1 MSIGSQDEKRLES
14 ALGASFAITAG
25 MALILCQLSS
35 VLLKPL
41 MVWLNTPA
49 ELNDMMGAYLRVI
62 LCGIPA
68 VGIYNFFAAYLR
80 SKGDSETP
88 LLFLALS
95 AALNIALDLL
105 FVIVF
110 KIGIAGAA
118 IATLIAEVLSAAVI
132 AGYSLHSDAVLKTAL
147 WPLKTDRQAL
157 AEIADY
163 SFLTC
168 LQQSVM
174 NLGILMVQEI
184 DNGFGPTVMAAF
196 AAGVK
201 IDAFAYMPAQEYG
214 NAFSTFVAQNRGAE
228 KKRRM
233 LQGFRVTALT
243 SLGYCLIVSLILWF
257 LAENLL
263 EIFIDG
269 SETQILQ
276 EGIRYLHVIAP
287 FYAGIGLLIL
297 FYGWFR
303 AAGRP
308 GISVLLTILSLGT
321 RVILSAF
328 LSRIPEIGVTGIWW
342 SIPIG
347 WGIADLAGI
356 LLLLTDKKKLQGI

>member
-1 MSIGSQDEKRLES
+1 MIAGNMLQQAYNLADTWVVGRFIGSDALAAAGLSFALITFLNSIVIGLSMGSSVVFSVSIGSQDEKRLKS

-25 MALILCQLSS
+25 MALILCLLSL

-49 ELNDMMGAYLRVI
+49 ELNDMTAAYLRVI

-88 LLFLALS
+88 LIFLALS
-95 AALNIALDLL
+95 SALNIALDLL

-110 KIGIAGAA
+110 KMGIEGAA
-118 IATLIAEVLSAAVI
+118 IATLIAEVLSAAAI
-132 AGYSLHSDAVLKTAL
+132 AGYSLHSDSVLKTGL

-174 NLGILMVQEI
+174 NLGILMVQGI
-184 DNGFGPTVMAAF
+184 VNGFGPTVMAAF

-214 NAFSTFVAQNRGAE
+214 NAFSTFAAQNRGGKTEQPHDGWIQSCCAHFAWLLPD
-228 KKRRM
+228 RFADP
-233 LQGFRVTALT
+233 L
-243 SLGYCLIVSLILWF
+243 VSC
-257 LAENLL
+257 
-263 EIFIDG
+263 
-269 SETQILQ
+269 
-276 EGIRYLHVIAP
+276 
-287 FYAGIGLLIL
+287 
-297 FYGWFR
+297 
-303 AAGRP
+303 
-308 GISVLLTILSLGT
+308 
-321 RVILSAF
+321 
-328 LSRIPEIGVTGIWW
+328 
-342 SIPIG
+342 
-347 WGIADLAGI
+347 
-356 LLLLTDKKKLQGI
+356 